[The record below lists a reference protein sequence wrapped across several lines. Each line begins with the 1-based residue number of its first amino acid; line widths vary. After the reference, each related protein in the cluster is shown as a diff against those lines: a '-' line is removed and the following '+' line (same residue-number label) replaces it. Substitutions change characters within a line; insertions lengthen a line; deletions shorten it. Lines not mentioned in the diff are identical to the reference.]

1 MTDLVD
7 AYQRREVHTAEKII
21 RGEYLSSVGF
31 NAFSQDR
38 QTIGRPSWETLS
50 SNLTLGTFFGVYELR
65 TSSILS
71 GLIQGS
77 NCRS

>member
-21 RGEYLSSVGF
+21 RGKHLSSVGF
-31 NAFSQDR
+31 NAFLPDG
-38 QTIGRPSWETLS
+38 QTIGRPLWGTLS
-50 SNLTLGTFFGVYELR
+50 SNLTLATFFGVYELR

-77 NCRS
+77 NCHS